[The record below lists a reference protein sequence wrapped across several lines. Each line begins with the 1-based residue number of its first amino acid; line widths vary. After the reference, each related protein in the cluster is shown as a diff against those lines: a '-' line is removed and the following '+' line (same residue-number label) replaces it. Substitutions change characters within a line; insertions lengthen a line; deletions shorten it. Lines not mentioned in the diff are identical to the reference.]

1 MTTSYVSAAKPKI
14 GGAVYRAP
22 LGTTLPTDSSSS
34 LGTAFKELGYVSAD
48 GITNAN
54 SPSSSNIV
62 AWGGDTVMTVSGEK
76 PDTFAFT
83 LLEVTNEEVL
93 KAVYDDSNVTGALS
107 TGLTVKAN
115 NNERPNCIYVI
126 DMVLRG
132 NTAKRIVI
140 PSAAV
145 SEVGEIVYKHDD
157 ATGYAITLNC
167 EPDSNGNTH
176 YEYIKAASTST

>member
-1 MTTSYVSAAKPKI
+1 MTTSYVSAAKPKV
-14 GGAVYRAP
+14 GGAVFRAP
-22 LGTTLPTDSSSS
+22 AGTSLPTSTSAS
-34 LGTAFKELGYVSAD
+34 LGAAFKELGYVSAD

-83 LLEVTNEEVL
+83 LLEVTNDEVL
-93 KAVYDDSNVTGALS
+93 KTVYGDSNISGALS
-107 TGLTVKAN
+107 SGLTVNAN
-115 NNERPNCIYVI
+115 NNERANCCYVI
-126 DMVLRG
+126 DMVLR
-132 NTAKRIVI
+132 NNAVKRIVI

-167 EPDSNGNTH
+167 EPDSSGNTH
-176 YEYIKAASTST
+176 YEYIKSAATT